1 MGIKNSDFD
10 VVTARPRLNPTDVSY
25 YEAFAKSVRAAAD
38 SVMAKVGVSSANLDE
53 VSNVILAES
62 MISKINQNNWNS
74 LLNGFRRTDVSDE
87 QAIKY
92 MQSLF
97 QNDRVGLKGPVVRVY
112 VDNYKYIVGGLNS
125 SGADGVLPVVSE
137 KVWESV
143 FARVVR
149 DAEADG
155 TKLTVDQKKAIAK
168 GIEDQANRDLP
179 LSEYEA
185 RAIRLQALVDDPKF
199 NKVLNRVDGAS
210 AKSLDEVFEELVQSC
225 RAN

>member
-1 MGIKNSDFD
+1 M
-10 VVTARPRLNPTDVSY
+10 AR
-25 YEAFAKSVRAAAD
+25 
-38 SVMAKVGVSSANLDE
+38 VGVSSANLDE

-97 QNDRVGLKGPVVRVY
+97 QNNRVGLQGPVVRVY
-112 VDNYKYIVGGLNS
+112 VDNYKYIVGNLNS
-125 SGADGVLPVVSE
+125 SGVDGVLPVVSE
-137 KVWESV
+137 KEVWESV

-149 DAEADG
+149 DAADG

-179 LSEYEA
+179 LSEYEV
-185 RAIRLQALVDDPKF
+185 RAIRLQALVDDPEF

-210 AKSLDEVFEELVQSC
+210 AKSLDEVLKS
-225 RAN
+225 